1 VWVAAHFG
9 SRGLGH
15 RIASGFLN
23 LAHGK
28 PFDAPAPGESMQQP
42 ATVISLRS
50 DLGQAYWQ
58 AMTLAGRYAYAG
70 RDFVVQQVLDIL
82 GAQVT
87 EEVHNHHN
95 YAWKEKVNGEELIVV
110 RKGATPAWPGQR
122 GFVGGSMGD
131 ISVVVEGVESDESR
145 LALHSTIHGAG
156 RVMSR
161 IQAAGKRR
169 WVRRNGRRVQEV
181 VKPGKISREMMLE
194 AVRRAGVELR
204 GGGTDESP
212 HVYRPLQEVLAH
224 HANTIKIVH
233 TLKPM
238 GVAMAGEDVFDP
250 YKD

>member
-1 VWVAAHFG
+1 
-9 SRGLGH
+9 
-15 RIASGFLN
+15 
-23 LAHGK
+23 
-28 PFDAPAPGESMQQP
+28 
-42 ATVISLRS
+42 
-50 DLGQAYWQ
+50 
-58 AMTLAGRYAYAG
+58 
-70 RDFVVQQVLDIL
+70 
-82 GAQVT
+82 
-87 EEVHNHHN
+87 
-95 YAWKEKVNGEELIVV
+95 
-110 RKGATPAWPGQR
+110 
-122 GFVGGSMGD
+122 
-131 ISVVVEGVESDESR
+131 VVVEGIESDESR

-212 HVYRPLQEVLAH
+212 HVYRPLREVLAY